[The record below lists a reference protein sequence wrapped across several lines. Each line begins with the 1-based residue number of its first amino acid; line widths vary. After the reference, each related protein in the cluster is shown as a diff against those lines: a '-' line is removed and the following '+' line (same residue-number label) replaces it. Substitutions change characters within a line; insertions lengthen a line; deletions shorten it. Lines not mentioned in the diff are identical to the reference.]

1 MGECGGERA
10 IFNRGEAISG
20 LANEMDPSLRE
31 YNICLQRLCAIMCNK

>member
-20 LANEMDPSLRE
+20 LAKDHLYVNI
-31 YNICLQRLCAIMCNK
+31 ICLQRLCAIMCNK